1 MKLPELTQHHRGV
14 QADAVRIRARTQPQM
29 PRGACAR
36 CCLGLVSV
44 LMSVNY

>member
-1 MKLPELTQHHRGV
+1 MKLHELTQHHCRV
-14 QADAVRIRARTQPQM
+14 QADARTQPQVL
-29 PRGACAR
+29 RGACAR